1 MSIPPIP
8 TPTPSPGGTPTP
20 REQETARQK
29 ALTSA
34 VGPGV
39 TPLNEGIGLYGNQLV
54 PMGQPAGGNV
64 STELDPG
71 WAALAE
77 TWGVDPQALYG
88 LYQQTGDLETAIAML
103 RGPTATGGGT
113 GATWRSGE
121 YEIALR
127 QQEVAEGQLEIQRR
141 TQKMNELANSL
152 EQQISV
158 GEMDRQ
164 TALTRF
170 QAQVDALMAA
180 PTAIANLAPISVPAG
195 TEYIPGFEPQGVAS
209 NLAQM
214 VGVPWA
220 GQRTETVSVNPY
232 EASQFAQTA
241 ALPSSGSLGDAIKQA
256 WESFGV

>member
-1 MSIPPIP
+1 MPIPPIP
-8 TPTPSPGGTPTP
+8 TPTPSPIGTPTP
-20 REQETARQK
+20 KEQETARQK
-29 ALTSA
+29 ALTSS

-39 TPLNEGIGLYGNQLV
+39 TPLNEGFGLYGDQVIPL
-54 PMGQPAGGNV
+54 GQSGAAGDDN
-64 STELDPG
+64 TALDPG
-71 WAALAE
+71 WEALAE

-103 RGPTATGGGT
+103 RGPKATGA

-121 YEIALR
+121 YELQLR
-127 QQEVAEGQLEIQRR
+127 QQEVAEQQLEIQRR
-141 TQKMNELANSL
+141 TQKMNELSNSL
-152 EQQISV
+152 EQQIAV
-158 GEMDRQ
+158 GEMDRK
-164 TALTRF
+164 TALERF
-170 QAQVDALMAA
+170 RAQVDALMAA

-195 TEYIPGFEPQGVAS
+195 TEYIPGFEPEGVAS

-241 ALPSSGSLGDAIKQA
+241 ALPSSGSLQDAIKQA